1 MAEKI
6 TLVKG
11 DTGPPMVITLTNA
24 ETEAPINLGGASV
37 NLEFSELG
45 SDTVRSTITGIVTDA
60 NAGEVTFFFTD
71 DPNALAGE
79 PGPYEGEIKINFPD
93 GSRQTVYDVLKFWVR
108 G

>member
-1 MAEKI
+1 MADRI

-11 DTGPPMVITLTNA
+11 DTGPPMVITLTNE

-45 SDTVRSTITGIVTDA
+45 SDTIRSTITGVITDP
-60 NAGEVTFFFTD
+60 NAGEVTFYLTD
-71 DPNALAGE
+71 DPDALSGE
-79 PGPYEGEIKINFPD
+79 PGPYAGEIRINFPD
-93 GSRQTVYDVLKFWVR
+93 GSRQTVYDVLNFWVR